1 MNITQLT
8 NFIAIKDTIKRLVTG
23 PVAIPECPD
32 CDFDR
37 GEKTFSVDEIETMVH
52 KYNTEYRNAD
62 SMHIINSTKDI
73 IGQSVENWTLKEP
86 MSVKNI
92 NGTIV
97 SLPIGTWMT
106 TIKIEDDT
114 TWERIES
121 GELRGF
127 SAMYVP
133 ETRAELFKAEK
144 RTLVAELED
153 PVPVSIAVVDKP
165 CVFDAIF
172 TSVKN
177 KPVPWGTG
185 DPSLVDDSDK
195 ESNKAGRSISNNTFS
210 KIQSAFDSLNELIQ
224 SAMNERT
231 PTLEDNT
238 MSKEEQVSEKSEEK
252 IEFVTKNDLDEKL
265 ESLKS
270 ELIEALKAEEEPEA
284 SEEDES
290 KEEEDDDEPSELEAL
305 KTEIEDLKQQVNKSN
320 DLTDEPP
327 KKPEASNKRDE
338 NGLPINRAW

>member
-172 TSVKN
+172 TSVKSN
-177 KPVPWGTG
+177 
-185 DPSLVDDSDK
+185 
-195 ESNKAGRSISNNTFS
+195 ESVKAGRSISNNTFT

-231 PTLEDNT
+231 PILEDNP
-238 MSKEEQVSEKSEEK
+238 MSKEDKQSEKSEEK

-270 ELIEALKAEEEPEA
+270 ELIEALKPEEEPEA
-284 SEEDES
+284 PEEPEQ
-290 KEEEDDDEPSELEAL
+290 EEEDDDEPSELEAL

-320 DLTDEPP
+320 DLTDEPS